1 MKIIFIGDVVGRI
14 GREALDEYIPEIK
27 KTFTPDIIIVNAENA
42 ASGYGLT
49 KKISEEIFSL
59 GVNVITL
66 GNHSWDQ
73 KEMLS
78 YIEQNNK
85 IIRPLNYPK
94 GVPGSG
100 DVIIDLKNGK
110 KILVIQVMLRLFM
123 NIPLDDPFNSIN
135 NRLKS
140 ETLGKTVDAI
150 FVDMHGEAS
159 SEKNSFGHFLDGRV
173 TGVIGSHTHIPSAD
187 GRILKNNTAYL
198 SDAGMTGDYES
209 VIGMQKEGPLNL
221 FLKGYRLDGR
231 FKVAEEKA
239 ILCGAYIES
248 DDNTGLAKKITMI
261 HYGNKPSFYSYST

>member
-1 MKIIFIGDVVGRI
+1 MKIIFIGDVVGRK

-110 KILVIQVMLRLFM
+110 KI
-123 NIPLDDPFNSIN
+123 
-135 NRLKS
+135 
-140 ETLGKTVDAI
+140 
-150 FVDMHGEAS
+150 
-159 SEKNSFGHFLDGRV
+159 
-173 TGVIGSHTHIPSAD
+173 
-187 GRILKNNTAYL
+187 
-198 SDAGMTGDYES
+198 
-209 VIGMQKEGPLNL
+209 
-221 FLKGYRLDGR
+221 
-231 FKVAEEKA
+231 
-239 ILCGAYIES
+239 
-248 DDNTGLAKKITMI
+248 
-261 HYGNKPSFYSYST
+261 